1 MAQSHFDFTAPF
13 SGSTPLSKHTSWLG
27 AQSAAE
33 RIGRQ
38 SLELLTAYRE
48 RGPLTDA
55 EAAEVLNVERSTIN
69 ARRNELVQR
78 GLVEAIGTKENPQTG
93 VQNVT
98 WYLQKG
104 GSRAVYSAQR

>member
-38 SLELLTAYRE
+38 ALALLTAYQD
-48 RGPLTDA
+48 RGPLTDV
-55 EAAEVLNVERSTIN
+55 EAAAVLNVERSTIN
-69 ARRNELVQR
+69 ARRNELVRR
-78 GLVEAIGTKENPQTG
+78 GLVAAIGATANVRTG
-93 VQNVT
+93 IRNVT
-98 WYLQKG
+98 WGLSQ
-104 GSRAVYSAQR
+104 